1 MTEWW
6 TWFFIPL
13 WITGFLMGL
22 FANQISKFFEEPKA
36 FVLRQGTVI
45 ESPKALEEVLFHQK
59 R

>member
-1 MTEWW
+1 
-6 TWFFIPL
+6 
-13 WITGFLMGL
+13 MGL

-45 ESPKALEEVLFHQK
+45 ESPKALEELLFRQK